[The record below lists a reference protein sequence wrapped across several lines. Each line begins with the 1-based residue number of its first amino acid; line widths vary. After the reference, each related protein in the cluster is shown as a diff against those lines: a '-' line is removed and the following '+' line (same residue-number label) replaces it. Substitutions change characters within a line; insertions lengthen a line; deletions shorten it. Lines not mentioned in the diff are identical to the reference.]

1 MTQTFKMD
9 NTEEANPLIRA
20 DWLDKAVGLLA
31 LAKQHTIILSVNG
44 DKLRMSRAHSVDPL
58 VIEILARN
66 KADIIE
72 VMGMPDAIK
81 RWLSNHQEQL
91 ANRYDALTDGMD
103 RWDWVEK
110 IYHDLFPVD
119 RECVCSRGHC
129 IDTAIV
135 TCNVCVKK
143 NQIKK
148 GA

>member
-31 LAKQHTIILSVNG
+31 LAKQHNIILSVNG